1 MNKIGNNHVSSTGK
15 PKKAGLRWGII
26 LLLLLGAVVNYLDR
40 SNLSIA
46 NTTIAA
52 EFGLSSTQM
61 GLLLSAFLW
70 PYALANLPAG
80 WLVDRF
86 GPKKMFAWASGLW
99 SVATI
104 ISAFVNTYSL
114 LYAMRM
120 LLGVSESP
128 FFTSGLK
135 VTERWFAKSERGLPT
150 SIINTGSQIANAI
163 APPLLTVLMLTMT
176 WRGMFIFVGAMGLII
191 MLIWLKVYRDPT
203 FAEKQ
208 AITQNDMADKSN
220 AVQSE
225 TQAPTAKWSSL
236 FKNSSTW
243 FMIIGNFGIMF
254 TIWVYLTW
262 LPSYLEKEQGFT
274 LKETGWIASI
284 PFVAGIIG
292 VLLGGFISDYF
303 IRKGVAPVTSRKI
316 PIVGGAILAAASVA
330 PIPFIDST
338 VVSIVLLSVG
348 YFASQLPSGVIWTLA
363 ADIAPGEQVASLGA
377 IQNFGGFLGAAL
389 APIATGYILD
399 TTGSFNN
406 VFLLGASL
414 LVMGAISYGVFLKKP
429 ITRTT

>member
-1 MNKIGNNHVSSTGK
+1 MATLKTSQIPENLKS
-15 PKKAGLRWGII
+15 PKAGLRWGII
-26 LLLLLGAVVNYLDR
+26 MLLLLGAVINYLDR

-80 WLVDRF
+80 WLVDKL

-99 SVATI
+99 SAATI
-104 ISAFVNTYSL
+104 ISAFVNSFSFM
-114 LYAMRM
+114 YAMRM

-128 FFTSGLK
+128 FFTSGIK
-135 VTERWFAKSERGLPT
+135 VTERWFSKEERGLPT

-163 APPLLTVLMLTMT
+163 APPLLTALMLTMT
-176 WRGMFIFVGAMGLII
+176 WRGMFILVGVAGLLI

-203 FAEKQ
+203 LAETE
-208 AITQNDMADKSN
+208 AIKGIESAPNTAGD
-220 AVQSE
+220 E
-225 TQAPTAKWSSL
+225 TKAHTAKANWGSL
-236 FKNSSTW
+236 FKHKSTW

-262 LPSYLEKEQGFT
+262 LPSYLEKEQGFS
-274 LKETGWIASI
+274 LKETGWIAAI

-292 VLLGGFISDYF
+292 VLLGGLISDFF
-303 IRKGVAPVTSRKI
+303 IRKGINPVTSRKV
-316 PIVGGAILAAASVA
+316 PIVGGAVLAAASVA
-330 PIPFIDST
+330 PIPFIDNT
-338 VVSIVLLSVG
+338 VISIVLLSVG

-363 ADIAPGEQVASLGA
+363 ADMAPGDQVASLGA

-406 VFLLGASL
+406 VFLLGAGL
-414 LVMGAISYGVFLKKP
+414 LLLGALSYGVFLKKP
-429 ITRTT
+429 LTKTV